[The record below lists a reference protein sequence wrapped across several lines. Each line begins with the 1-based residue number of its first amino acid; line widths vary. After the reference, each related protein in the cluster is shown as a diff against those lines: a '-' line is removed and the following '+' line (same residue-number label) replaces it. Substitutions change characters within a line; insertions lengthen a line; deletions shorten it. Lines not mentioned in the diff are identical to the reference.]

1 MEDEF
6 PPKNNQV
13 TLINTYFLLNIS
25 GNQEESY
32 NSFEAHTPFS
42 IIGNFLYAL
51 PFKTTP
57 WSMYLPPQHKKT
69 QQPSFT
75 ITDALFYDII
85 L

>member
-51 PFKTTP
+51 PFEETP
-57 WSMYLPPQHKKT
+57 WSMYPPPQVQNDPTSLIHDSLC
-69 QQPSFT
+69 SFM
-75 ITDALFYDII
+75 I
-85 L
+85 